1 LDKAKVNGKAITSR
15 YPGNGRGIRGG
26 LKMRF
31 ESGLVK
37 ERRQLRRFLRGGE
50 GGNDGC
56 EIDLPAA
63 AFKQIR

>member
-1 LDKAKVNGKAITSR
+1 
-15 YPGNGRGIRGG
+15 
-26 LKMRF
+26 MRF